1 MAKNDSF
8 IVQTKDL
15 YKTFFTKKG
24 GDSVEA
30 VKGVDLNVKKGEIFG
45 FLGPNGAGKTTTLNM
60 LTTLL
65 KPTSGEAWVA
75 GYDLLKEPHKIRQY
89 IGYVSQVGGVD
100 TSTNAYENLILQARL
115 CGVSASTAASRARE
129 LVKQFQMSEFADRK
143 VTLYSGGQKRRLD
156 LALGV
161 VNKPQLI
168 FLDEPTL
175 GLDPQSRAHFR
186 DEIRKIR
193 ADDTTIFL
201 TTHYLDEADELCDTL
216 AIVDHGVIV
225 ATGTP
230 DELKRNIGGESI
242 ILVFKSGKDLEKGEK
257 IIEKQSYGGKLC
269 VSENKLYIYVKDGEK
284 LLVEVLRFL
293 DRQGV
298 SVMTIEL
305 SKPSLDD
312 VFLQKTGR
320 SLREGG
326 ES

>member
-1 MAKNDSF
+1 MVNDDSLVVRTKN
-8 IVQTKDL
+8 L
-15 YKTFFTKKG
+15 RKTFITKKG
-24 GDSVEA
+24 KDNVEA
-30 VKGVDLNVKKGEIFG
+30 VKGVDLKVKKGEIFG

-75 GYDLLKEPHKIRQY
+75 GFDLFKEPHKIRQH

-115 CGVSASTAASRARE
+115 YGVSASIAAVRAKE
-129 LVKQFQMSEFADRK
+129 LVEQFQMSEFAERK
-143 VTLYSGGQKRRLD
+143 VPSYSGGQKRRLD

-161 VNKPQLI
+161 VNKPELI

-193 ADDTTIFL
+193 ADETTIFL
-201 TTHYLDEADELCDTL
+201 TTHYLDEADDLCDYL
-216 AIVDHGVIV
+216 AIVDNGTIV
-225 ATGTP
+225 AEGTP
-230 DELKRNIGGESI
+230 NELKRNIGGESI
-242 ILVFKSGKDLEKGEK
+242 IIVFKTEQDLEKGK
-257 IIEKQSYGGKLC
+257 RSIEKQPYGRKTC
-269 VSENKLYIYVKDGEK
+269 ISENKLFIYVKDGEK

-298 SVMTIEL
+298 NVLTIGL

-320 SLREGG
+320 SLREGR

>member
-1 MAKNDSF
+1 MSNSDSLV
-8 IVQTKDL
+8 VQTRNL
-15 YKTFFTKKG
+15 RKTFFTKKG
-24 GDSVEA
+24 KESVEA

-75 GYDLLKEPHKIRQY
+75 GYDLLKESQKIRQN

-115 CGVSASTAASRARE
+115 YGVSASIAELRAKE
-129 LVKQFQMSEFADRK
+129 LIKQFQMSEFAHRK
-143 VTLYSGGQKRRLD
+143 VTSYSGGQKRRLD

-186 DEIRKIR
+186 DEILKIR
-193 ADDTTIFL
+193 KDETTIFL
-201 TTHYLDEADELCDTL
+201 TTHYLDEADDLCDTL
-216 AIVDHGVIV
+216 AIVDNGIIV

-230 DELKRNIGGESI
+230 EELKRNIGGESI
-242 ILVFKSGKDLEKGEK
+242 ILVFKSGKDLEKGK
-257 IIEKQSYGGKLC
+257 KLIEKQTYGGKLC
-269 VSENKLYIYVKDGEK
+269 ESENKLYIYVKDGEK

-305 SKPSLDD
+305 SKPTLDD

-320 SLREGG
+320 SLREGEG
-326 ES
+326 S